1 MSLKETTE
9 EIKQMLDS
17 YKITEDNYKKMILIF
32 IIFANVPVILI
43 GETGCGKIE
52 LIKQLMK
59 MLNKDR
65 DKKIQNFIIKSM
77 HSGVKESEIIEV
89 IEKAE
94 KNLEDSKND
103 LLCIFF

>member
-17 YKITEDNYKKMILIF
+17 YKITEVLIF

-65 DKKIQNFIIKSM
+65 DKKLKI
-77 HSGVKESEIIEV
+77 
-89 IEKAE
+89 
-94 KNLEDSKND
+94 L
-103 LLCIFF
+103 

>member
-1 MSLKETTE
+1 M
-9 EIKQMLDS
+9 DS

-65 DKKIQNFIIKSM
+65 DKKLKI
-77 HSGVKESEIIEV
+77 
-89 IEKAE
+89 
-94 KNLEDSKND
+94 L
-103 LLCIFF
+103 

>member
-9 EIKQMLDS
+9 EIKRMLDS

-65 DKKIQNFIIKSM
+65 DKKLKI
-77 HSGVKESEIIEV
+77 
-89 IEKAE
+89 
-94 KNLEDSKND
+94 L
-103 LLCIFF
+103 

>member
-65 DKKIQNFIIKSM
+65 DKKLKI
-77 HSGVKESEIIEV
+77 
-89 IEKAE
+89 
-94 KNLEDSKND
+94 L
-103 LLCIFF
+103 

>member
-1 MSLKETTE
+1 MSVKETTE

-32 IIFANVPVILI
+32 IIFANVPAILI

-65 DKKIQNFIIKSM
+65 DKKLKI
-77 HSGVKESEIIEV
+77 
-89 IEKAE
+89 
-94 KNLEDSKND
+94 L
-103 LLCIFF
+103 

>member
-17 YKITEDNYKKMILIF
+17 YKITEDNYKKMILIKTKYSGQTIF

-65 DKKIQNFIIKSM
+65 DKKLKI
-77 HSGVKESEIIEV
+77 
-89 IEKAE
+89 
-94 KNLEDSKND
+94 L
-103 LLCIFF
+103 

>member
-1 MSLKETTE
+1 
-9 EIKQMLDS
+9 MLDS
-17 YKITEDNYKKMILIF
+17 YKITEDNYKKMILILF

-65 DKKIQNFIIKSM
+65 DKKLKI
-77 HSGVKESEIIEV
+77 
-89 IEKAE
+89 
-94 KNLEDSKND
+94 L
-103 LLCIFF
+103 

>member
-32 IIFANVPVILI
+32 IKFANVPVILI

-65 DKKIQNFIIKSM
+65 DKKLKI
-77 HSGVKESEIIEV
+77 
-89 IEKAE
+89 
-94 KNLEDSKND
+94 L
-103 LLCIFF
+103 